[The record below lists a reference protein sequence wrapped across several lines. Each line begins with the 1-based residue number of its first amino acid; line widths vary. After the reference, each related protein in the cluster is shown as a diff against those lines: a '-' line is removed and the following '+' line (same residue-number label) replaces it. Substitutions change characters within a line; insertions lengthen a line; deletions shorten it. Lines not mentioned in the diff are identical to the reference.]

1 MNGWAGEKTIK
12 VDVRIVAASS
22 RALKTEVQKGSF
34 REDLYYR
41 LNGFPISLPPLRERK
56 SDIPLLANHF
66 LQKFSY
72 NSINGF
78 SDSTM
83 ENMLTYCWTGN
94 VRELENV
101 VRRAA
106 ILAQSEQR
114 DLIQIQDLPGELI
127 ENKVQP
133 DRLRFQTLEQQ
144 ILEMLRSLKFSHSA
158 INQTAKALGNRDRGT
173 IIEYFRGIVF
183 KNLVDSDFN
192 LNQAAIVLAES
203 KEEAI
208 IDKVAVKIDEYL
220 NNIKSMI
227 SAADNSDVIHKK
239 TVSLLKGLP
248 KKYHPYLQQVIEHF
262 SK

>member
-1 MNGWAGEKTIK
+1 M
-12 VDVRIVAASS
+12 
-22 RALKTEVQKGSF
+22 
-34 REDLYYR
+34 
-41 LNGFPISLPPLRERK
+41 
-56 SDIPLLANHF
+56 
-66 LQKFSY
+66 
-72 NSINGF
+72 
-78 SDSTM
+78 
-83 ENMLTYCWTGN
+83 
-94 VRELENV
+94 
-101 VRRAA
+101 
-106 ILAQSEQR
+106 
-114 DLIQIQDLPGELI
+114 
-127 ENKVQP
+127 
-133 DRLRFQTLEQQ
+133 
-144 ILEMLRSLKFSHSA
+144 KFSHSA

-173 IIEYFRGIVF
+173 ITEYFRGIVF
-183 KNLVDSDFN
+183 ENLVDSDFN